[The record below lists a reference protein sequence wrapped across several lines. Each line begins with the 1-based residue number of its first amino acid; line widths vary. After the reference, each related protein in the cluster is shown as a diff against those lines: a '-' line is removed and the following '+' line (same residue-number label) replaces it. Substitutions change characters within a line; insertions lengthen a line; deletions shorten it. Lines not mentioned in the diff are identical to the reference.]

1 MNILVTGGAGFIGS
15 HIVNTYIEAGHCVT
29 VIDNLSSGRL
39 QFLNPKAKFYEID
52 ILDPKITEVLKS
64 EKINAINHHAA
75 QISVS
80 ESLIDPLFDANSNI
94 IGTLQLLQCAVSL
107 KIKKIIFASTGGAI
121 YVDHIYFPA
130 N

>member
-15 HIVNTYIEAGHCVT
+15 HIVNTYIEEGHCVT

-80 ESLIDPLFDANSNI
+80 ESLINPLIDANSNI
-94 IGTLQLLQCAVSL
+94 MGTLHLLQCAVSL
-107 KIKKIIFASTGGAI
+107 DIGKFIFASTGGAI
-121 YVDHIYFPA
+121 
-130 N
+130 